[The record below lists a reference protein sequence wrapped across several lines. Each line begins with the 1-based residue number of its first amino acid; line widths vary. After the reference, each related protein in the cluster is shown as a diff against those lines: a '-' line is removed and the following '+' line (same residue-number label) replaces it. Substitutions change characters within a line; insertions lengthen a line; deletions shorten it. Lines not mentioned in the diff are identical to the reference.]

1 MAQSTSPQS
10 GTRSFDYP
18 SLEKPAIIFPNSSLV
33 VRPNGY
39 VLHVSVSVESRYK
52 IYTGDIFHLPGFI
65 SSVEDRSNPKNIQAE
80 ETKLAFPASV
90 RLTPV
95 QWNGENA
102 FLVELEEEGE
112 ADQQAGSGLCESGT
126 GCQETLEGNPAL
138 FSRFL
143 THDSPLRAA
152 ETQFQGLLETLRMVA
167 ILLKLDGTI
176 LSVNNFVLE
185 LTGYGREEAIGKNW
199 FDLMLPDE
207 ERPVVQN
214 MFQQMVEQNIVE
226 PYAQNHILTRSGERR
241 LIAFNSSLLYDP
253 MGNLT
258 GIASLGEDI
267 TERDRAEKI
276 QETVYFISQ
285 QASSIYTTEE
295 LYPVIHQG
303 LAQIMPVDN
312 FFISLYDPIQ
322 DTVSFPYYID
332 QYDSPPGQTPA
343 GRGLTEYVLRTGRPL
358 LTSPEIFDDLI
369 ARGEVEP
376 VGSRPVDWLGVPL
389 KIGSRTIG
397 VMVVQSYS
405 EWTRFDQ
412 RDLQMLDFVSTQIAM
427 TIERKRAEQA
437 LRENEEKY
445 RALVEAASSAI
456 FLETRDGKILDS
468 NGAACQMLGYTK
480 EELLQMHVKDIVPE
494 HVLKTLSF
502 AVREEDELGRYHWE
516 SVNQHKDG
524 TMIPVDVSTRLV
536 EIGGQTFSVVF
547 IDNISDRKQRE
558 REMEAIAGVSAA
570 LRTAITLADIL
581 PVILQQLVDRLSV
594 HGAFISLRNPASGE
608 VRVELGCGTWA
619 ALNGKDLPDRPSLCC
634 QVLETGKMYFN
645 NQANHDDLFPFPDLI
660 DGVQAIASVP
670 LITQGQIYGALTVG
684 YERPIQPAEVN
695 ILTAISDIAASAI
708 QRARLFEK
716 TSQQAKE
723 LSEAYDATIEG
734 WALALELR
742 DKETQGHS
750 RNVTAMTL
758 RLAAVLGLDEEAR
771 VHIRRGALLHDI
783 GKMAIPDNILLKP
796 GPLTDEEWITM
807 RKHPQ
812 YAYQMLSSIRYLH
825 PALDIPCCHH
835 EKWDGTGYP
844 RGLQGEAIPLYARIF
859 AVVDVMDALT
869 SNRPYRPA
877 WTRDEALNYIQ
888 RQANKHFDPRVVEAF
903 LKLFPNEEA
912 G

>member
-10 GTRSFDYP
+10 ETRAFDYP
-18 SLEKPAIIFPNSSLV
+18 SLEKPAVVFPNYSLV

-39 VLHVSVSVESRYK
+39 VLHVSVSAESRYK
-52 IYTGDIFHLPGFI
+52 IYTGSIFHLPGFI
-65 SSVEDRSNPKNIQAE
+65 SSEADGSNPKIIRAE
-80 ETKLAFPASV
+80 ETQMAFPASV
-90 RLTPV
+90 RLT
-95 QWNGENA
+95 QTHWNGENA
-102 FLVELEEEGE
+102 FLVELEEDGDNDRPAIE
-112 ADQQAGSGLCESGT
+112 D
-126 GCQETLEGNPAL
+126 NPAL
-138 FSRFL
+138 LARFL

-152 ETQFQGLLETLRMVA
+152 ETQFRDLLETVRMVVV
-167 ILLKLDGTI
+167 LLKLDGTI
-176 LSVNNFVLE
+176 LLVNNFILE
-185 LTGYGREEAIGKNW
+185 LTGYRREEMIGKNW
-199 FDLMLPDE
+199 FDLMLTDD
-207 ERPVVQN
+207 ERPVLLNV
-214 MFQQMVEQNIVE
+214 FQRMSEQNTIIE
-226 PYAQNHILTRSGERR
+226 PYAQNHIITRSGERR
-241 LIAFNSSLLYDP
+241 LIAFNSSLLRDP

-258 GIASLGEDI
+258 SIVSLGEDI

-312 FFISLYDPIQ
+312 FFISLYDAIQ

-358 LTSPEIFDDLI
+358 LTSPEIFDDLV

-389 KIGSRTIG
+389 KIGSRAIG

-405 EWTRFDQ
+405 ERTRFDQ

-456 FLETRDGKILDS
+456 FLEARDGKILDS
-468 NGAACQMLGYTK
+468 NSAACQMLGYSK
-480 EELLQMHVKDIVPE
+480 EELLQMHVKDIVPD
-494 HVLKTLSF
+494 HVLKMLPSI
-502 AVREEDELGRYHWE
+502 AHIEDDLGRYHWE
-516 SVNQHKDG
+516 SANQHKDG
-524 TMIPVDVSTRLV
+524 TIIPVDVSTRLV
-536 EIGGQTFSVVF
+536 EIGGQTLSVVF
-547 IDNISDRKQRE
+547 IDNISERKQRE

-594 HGAFISLRNPASGE
+594 HGAFISLRNPVSGE

-619 ALNGKDLPDRPSLCC
+619 ALNGRFLPDRPSLCG

-645 NQANHDDLFPFPDLI
+645 NQANQDELFPFPDLI
-660 DGVQAIASVP
+660 DGVKAIASVP

-742 DKETQGHS
+742 DQETQGHS
-750 RNVTAMTL
+750 LRVTDLTL
-758 RLAAVLGLDEEAR
+758 KLAAALGLDEEAR

-796 GPLTDEEWITM
+796 GPLTDEEWISM

-812 YAYQMLSSIRYLH
+812 HAYQMLSSIRYLH
-825 PALDIPCCHH
+825 PALDIPYCHH
-835 EKWDGTGYP
+835 EKWDGIGYP
-844 RGLQGEAIPLYARIF
+844 RGLKGEAIPLYARIF

-869 SNRPYRPA
+869 SRRPYRPA
-877 WTRDEALNYIQ
+877 WTPKEALNYIQ
-888 RQANKHFDPRVVEAF
+888 RQADKHFDPCVVDAF
-903 LKLFPNEEA
+903 VKLFPDEEIV
-912 G
+912 